1 MIGLSRLVNC
11 RDEGVRASG
20 FFTKVTINVFIIL
33 TIILFVD
40 IIRYE
45 ARIAD
50 IVISADPFKEE

>member
-1 MIGLSRLVNC
+1 MSRLVNC